1 MSFPAMADAQVD
13 SSLAG
18 SYQASP
24 VKSMI
29 YGRGMRGI
37 VLSRSGLLVG

>member
-29 YGRGMRGI
+29 YGRGTKELCGQEPE
-37 VLSRSGLLVG
+37 S